1 MASGYFYVRLADV
14 HSYIID
20 VYSLKSRIT
29 NIDSWHMK
37 KSCLEV
43 TSGDVRVHY
52 WSQVWKSCTA
62 QGWEQSFY
70 QGFQKYQT
78 QHVHSW
84 TVVTIPWPHPR
95 RPSNDHHFCSWMWC
109 HIHELH
115 RQSYGTHS
123 LTHSILINLF
133 IKVKLNTFS
142 PTSPAKY
149 CFCPIHFLAY
159 VWLVCQG
166 TREG

>member
-1 MASGYFYVRLADV
+1 MFAMSVEVLFAHGYDVISMGFVGSLMA
-14 HSYIID
+14 
-20 VYSLKSRIT
+20 
-29 NIDSWHMK
+29 
-37 KSCLEV
+37 
-43 TSGDVRVHY
+43 
-52 WSQVWKSCTA
+52 
-62 QGWEQSFY
+62 
-70 QGFQKYQT
+70 
-78 QHVHSW
+78 
-84 TVVTIPWPHPR
+84 
-95 RPSNDHHFCSWMWC
+95 
-109 HIHELH
+109 
-115 RQSYGTHS
+115 